1 MSQMKEGLWNKG
13 IPGRGHG
20 ICYGLEVEEGVPA
33 VGELAARQGGWVLR
47 RWWVWQA
54 RGCLA
59 RQGFESLAWA
69 NPSSACELQADPAFI
84 WISIL

>member
-33 VGELAARQGGWVLR
+33 VGEQGS
-47 RWWVWQA
+47 QA
-54 RGCLA
+54 RRLGVEEVVGVAGTGLPGWA
-59 RQGFESLAWA
+59 RF
-69 NPSSACELQADPAFI
+69 
-84 WISIL
+84 